1 MKRTCERVQGRLP
14 RVVDGTLP
22 GWQRRLVLRHVAR
35 CEDCSA
41 ELERQRTVAAG
52 LRELSDAASG
62 PDPDPPDELL
72 DEILEQ
78 VHDPG
83 VRERVA
89 GPARGA
95 VSGARPELSLTTL
108 FLAALVAYLAWR
120 VVRRLVNGSA
130 SRFDPTGLTPGR
142 RATR

>member
-1 MKRTCERVQGRLP
+1 MKRTCEQVQGRLP

-52 LRELSDAASG
+52 LRELSDAAPG

-95 VSGARPELSLTTL
+95 VSGARPELSLTAL
-108 FLAALVAYLAWR
+108 LVAAVVVYLAWR
-120 VVRRLVNGSA
+120 VARRVVDDRTRSVEG
-130 SRFDPTGLTPGR
+130 GR
-142 RATR
+142 TD